1 MDYMMNT
8 HIKILMAICG
18 EVRNERSIV
27 STTGII
33 ALYRASFLSLAY

>member
-1 MDYMMNT
+1 MDYMMITYIN
-8 HIKILMAICG
+8 IFKVICG

-33 ALYRASFLSLAY
+33 ALYQASFLSLAY